1 MYSFYLDNSRVDLWE
16 TSMFRVISLFTILIA
31 TPVIGVAE
39 TMEDLVKR
47 DGRYYTVR
55 GNELF
60 TGVVSGPDRGSF
72 KEGLRHGEWTSFY
85 ENGQVKNRGRYL
97 AGQKEGLWSGYYRS
111 GQLFYQGAYKANQKD
126 GPWVSYY
133 EDDTLFYRGAYLLG
147 KETGEWTA
155 FNPDGS
161 VWAYKTGVFEAGV
174 KVSD

>member
-16 TSMFRVISLFTILIA
+16 TSMFRVISLFAILIA
-31 TPVIGVAE
+31 TPVTGVAE

-72 KEGLRHGEWTSFY
+72 KEGLRHGEWISFY

-111 GQLFYQGAYKANQKD
+111 GQLFYRGAYKANQKD
-126 GPWVSYY
+126 GSWVSYY
-133 EDDTLFYRGAYLLG
+133 EDDTLFYQGAYLLG

-161 VWAYKTGVFEAGV
+161 VWDYKTGVFEAGV